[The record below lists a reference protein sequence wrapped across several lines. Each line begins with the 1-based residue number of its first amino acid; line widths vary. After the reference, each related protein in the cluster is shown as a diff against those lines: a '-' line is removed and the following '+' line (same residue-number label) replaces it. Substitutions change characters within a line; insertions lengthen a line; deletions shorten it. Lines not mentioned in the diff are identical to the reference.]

1 MRATLPAVTV
11 LLAVAAFARAE
22 DATLGAPAPALT
34 LAKTVKGEAISSFK
48 PGKVYVVEFWA
59 TWCGPCKVSI
69 PHLTEMAKKYKDVS
83 FLGVSVWESGRVVKT
98 TDHAKIDSFVTT
110 MGDKMAYNVAADTE
124 EGDMAKNWMDAY
136 HRNGIPSAFIVDKSG
151 KVVYVDH
158 PMAPKFEESLKQ
170 VIDGT
175 FDVAKAKAD
184 MDAEAARAA
193 AMEKAGKTLN
203 DALIAAKPDI
213 LAKAK
218 ASDFEGAEKAMQAV
232 FDANPI
238 KDEDGNVAPMQ
249 VEPRLLNLLQV
260 SDESAFT
267 AYAGK
272 IVDTKKAEPQF
283 LNSIAWNIAT
293 NKKFKKPDYK
303 LAIKAATQACEKT
316 EWKDDT
322 IIDTLAEAY
331 FRSGNKAKAI
341 EMEQKA
347 IAICKD
353 DAQKKEYEASLKRF
367 KG

>member
-1 MRATLPAVTV
+1 MRATLPAVV
-11 LLAVAAFARAE
+11 ALLAFAGMAHSE

-34 LAKTVKGEAISSFK
+34 LAKTVKGEPISAFK

-69 PHLTEMAKKYKDVS
+69 PHLTEMAKKYTDTT
-83 FLGVSVWESGRVVKT
+83 FLGVSVWESGRVVKS
-98 TDHAKIDSFVTT
+98 TDHAKIDSFVKT

-136 HRNGIPSAFIVDKSG
+136 HRNGIPSAFIVDKTG

-158 PMAPKFEESLKQ
+158 PMAPKFEESLKE
-170 VIDGT
+170 VIAGT

-184 MDAEAARAA
+184 MEAEAAKRAA
-193 AMEKAGKTLN
+193 YEKSMKELNTAMA
-203 DALIAAKPDI
+203 AAKPDV

-218 ASDFEGAEKAMQAV
+218 ASDFDGAEKALKAV
-232 FDANPI
+232 FEAHPI
-238 KDEDGNVAPMQ
+238 KDEEGNAMDIQ
-249 VEPRLLNLLQV
+249 VEPQLLNMLKG
-260 SDESAFT
+260 SDEA
-267 AYAGK
+267 AYYGYVGK
-272 IVDTKKAEPQF
+272 IVDGKKAEPMM
-283 LNSIAWNIAT
+283 LNSIAWDIAT
-293 NKKFKKPDYK
+293 NKRFKKPDYA

-316 EWKDDT
+316 EWTEDA

-341 EMEQKA
+341 DMEEKA
-347 IAICKD
+347 IAVAKD
-353 DAQKKEYEASLKRF
+353 PAQKKEYEASLKRF

>member
-1 MRATLPAVTV
+1 MKGTLPAVVV
-11 LLAVAAFARAE
+11 LLAVAGLARSE

-34 LAKTVKGEAISSFK
+34 LAKTVKGEAISTFK

-69 PHLTEMAKKYKDVS
+69 PHLSEMAKKYKDAT
-83 FLGVSVWESGRVVKT
+83 FLGVSVWESGRVVKA

-136 HRNGIPSAFIVDKSG
+136 HRNGIPSAFIVDKEG

-170 VIDGT
+170 VLAGT

-184 MDAEAARAA
+184 MEAETARAA
-193 AMEKAGKTLN
+193 ATEKAMKELN
-203 DALIAAKPDI
+203 TAMMAVLPDI
-213 LAKAK
+213 KAKAK
-218 ASDFEGAEKAMQAV
+218 AGDFTGAEQAMKAV
-232 FDANPI
+232 FDAHPI
-238 KDEDGNVAPMQ
+238 KDEEGNT
-249 VEPRLLNLLQV
+249 VEMAVQPRLLGLLQ
-260 SDESAFT
+260 STDEASYYV
-267 AYAGK
+267 YASK
-272 IVDTKKAEPQF
+272 IVDSKSAEPQF

-293 NKKFKKPDYK
+293 NKRLKKPDYQ

-316 EWKDDT
+316 DWKEDT
-322 IIDTLAEAY
+322 VIDTLAEAY
-331 FRSGNKAKAI
+331 FRAGDKAKAV

-353 DAQKKEYEASLKRF
+353 ENQKKEYEASLKRF